1 MLFNS
6 VPESRHAITSLMKW
20 EMHLPVTNLMI
31 NSWSLLSPTVEITLL
46 FCKTLPENLRSHV
59 IRCCSHVIRC
69 RVWPLHS
76 PDLTLVTFIFGYIW
90 KMKYI
95 KHILMFWK
103 NWETASAMRFLQFL
117 GKIFRVNNVLDQ
129 SIDCIRSG
137 KEHFLHL
144 LQLWWVFIG
153 LSTGY
158 WIFFSPSSPTVKPP
172 ETRHMS

>member
-1 MLFNS
+1 MLLHPWWNEKCIYRPQTWWLIAQVCYHRQLKLHSYF
-6 VPESRHAITSLMKW
+6 
-20 EMHLPVTNLMI
+20 
-31 NSWSLLSPTVEITLL
+31 
-46 FCKTLPENLRSHV
+46 FKTLPENLRSHV

-69 RVWPLHS
+69 HVWPLHS

-103 NWETASAMRFLQFL
+103 NWETASALRFLQFL

-137 KEHFLHL
+137 KEHFLHP

-153 LSTGY
+153 LSTGC
-158 WIFFSPSSPTVKPP
+158 WIFFSPSSPTVKPH
-172 ETRHMS
+172 ETWHIS